1 MGFSLLFLLLGKPR
15 RLHPQPEESTIQE
28 TPDKSINLSTN
39 KTSTKKSG
47 RQKRGNNTTTNI
59 STMPV
64 VVENEDGTANEIDES
79 LLSGKRRSGRASTQ
93 LATKVSGI
101 LAKQEASPLKLSVS
115 PSRISGSSSKSNKKC
130 GESEKEKSSEKP
142 SENINT
148 TKTNVLEDSKLKKKR
163 GRKPKNFDAE
173 ILKANGDFGAPV
185 LESTRLSVMDS
196 TITQPNDN
204 IEKQKPQEPNKS
216 TLNITKQ
223 RVTSKNDKP
232 VITNGKAQVK
242 LDNSV
247 KPVNKT
253 MPQASNGTEEESPIV
268 SQVR

>member
-1 MGFSLLFLLLGKPR
+1 
-15 RLHPQPEESTIQE
+15 
-28 TPDKSINLSTN
+28 
-39 KTSTKKSG
+39 
-47 RQKRGNNTTTNI
+47 
-59 STMPV
+59 
-64 VVENEDGTANEIDES
+64 
-79 LLSGKRRSGRASTQ
+79 
-93 LATKVSGI
+93 
-101 LAKQEASPLKLSVS
+101 
-115 PSRISGSSSKSNKKC
+115 
-130 GESEKEKSSEKP
+130 
-142 SENINT
+142 
-148 TKTNVLEDSKLKKKR
+148 
-163 GRKPKNFDAE
+163 
-173 ILKANGDFGAPV
+173 
-185 LESTRLSVMDS
+185 MDS